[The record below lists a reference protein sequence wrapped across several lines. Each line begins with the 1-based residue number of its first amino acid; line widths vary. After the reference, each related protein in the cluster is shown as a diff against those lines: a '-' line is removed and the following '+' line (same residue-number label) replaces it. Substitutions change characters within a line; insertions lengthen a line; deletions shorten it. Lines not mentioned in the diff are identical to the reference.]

1 MKRQT
6 DTLKQIARNERQRA
20 AFWRSVLTGS
30 MYDMARYEEKI
41 RAWMLRCSCDRA
53 AQQSTGLCHR
63 CAALAA
69 SPQRRLALMDRVRGR
84 LVVALEKENLKN
96 LAERKAVVQ

>member
-30 MYDMARYEEKI
+30 MYDMARYEKKI

-53 AQQSTGLCHR
+53 AERATGLCHR
-63 CAALAA
+63 CAAVTAP
-69 SPQRRLALMDRVRGR
+69 SQRRLALMDLVRSR
-84 LVVALEKENLKN
+84 LVVALEKGTLKH